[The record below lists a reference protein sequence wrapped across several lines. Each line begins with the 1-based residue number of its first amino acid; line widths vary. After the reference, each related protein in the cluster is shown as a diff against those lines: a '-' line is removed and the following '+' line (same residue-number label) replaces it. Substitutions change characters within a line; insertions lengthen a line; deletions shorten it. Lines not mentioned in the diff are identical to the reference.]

1 MAAITKEQ
9 LKVALDDA
17 QHIILTVHVH
27 PDGDAIGSMV
37 AFYEA
42 LTNEGKSVTMVVDDV
57 VPAKYS
63 FLAHS
68 DKIKQPKE
76 MTTWDADM
84 LLVLDASTFER
95 IGEVGTLCKAPIY
108 NIDHHISNSQFAEAL
123 FLCPDFAA
131 TGEILAY
138 LCDSWGW
145 KITAS
150 MANALYMAIAT
161 DCGFFRFSNT
171 TEQTLKMGALC
182 VACGAQPNIVSE
194 HVEVTTI
201 ARIEVMKEALQ
212 TIQFF
217 KDGKVAVIALDEALM
232 AKVGDDT
239 DGYVDLIRNVDT
251 VDVAILLKAVNKKT
265 TRVSLRAKETDVN
278 AIASQFGGGGHVKAA
293 GCTIQADI
301 AGAIA
306 QLIAVIH

>member
-1 MAAITKEQ
+1 MAIITKEA
-9 LKVALDDA
+9 LKNALDEA
-17 QHIILTVHVH
+17 QRIILTVHVH

-42 LTNEGKSVTMVVDDV
+42 LSNEGKEVTMVVDDT

-63 FLAHS
+63 FLAQVAH
-68 DKIKQPKE
+68 IKQPSE
-76 MTTWDADM
+76 VLDWQADM

-95 IGEVGTLCKAPIY
+95 IGKVGSLCKAPIF
-108 NIDHHISNSQFAEAL
+108 NIDHHISNSQFADSL
-123 FLCPDFAA
+123 YLCPEFAA
-131 TGEILAY
+131 TGEILTY

-145 KITAS
+145 PITPS

-171 TEQTLKMGALC
+171 TEQTLRMGALC
-182 VACGAQPNIVSE
+182 VANGAQPNIVSE
-194 HVEVTTI
+194 HVEVTTA

-217 KDGKVAVIALDEALM
+217 KAGRVAIIALDEALM

-251 VDVAILLKAVNKKT
+251 VDIAILLKAVDAHT
-265 TRVSLRAKETDVN
+265 TRVSLRAKVTDVN
-278 AIASQFGGGGHVKAA
+278 AIANQFGGGGHVKAA
-293 GCTIQADI
+293 GCTIN
-301 AGAIA
+301 AGI
-306 QLIAVIH
+306 QGTIEHLLAVIA